1 MAQPGDGKRFA
12 GKTVVVTG
20 AGSGIGAA
28 TALLFAGEG
37 ARVVCVDI
45 DPGKAA
51 ETADSMAGAG
61 ISLTA
66 DVTDESA
73 MAGLASMLEDGHGA
87 ADVLVNC
94 AGGAVRGAVHELSV
108 ADWER
113 CIALNLTGTYLCSR
127 AVAPG
132 MLEKQSGSI
141 VNICSYFATVASPG
155 FAAYHAAKGGVRS
168 LTISMARDLG
178 PAVRVNCVSPGIVDT
193 PPVRAGIAAAADG
206 EQLERE
212 LVAQSRILGRMAR
225 PDEIGQAV
233 LFLASDQASY
243 ITGHDLAVDGGLTVV
258 TR

>member
-1 MAQPGDGKRFA
+1 MSQPGEGKRFA

-37 ARVVCVDI
+37 ARVICVDI
-45 DPGKAA
+45 DAGKAA
-51 ETADSMAGAG
+51 DTADSMAGAG
-61 ISLTA
+61 IPVTA
-66 DVTDESA
+66 DVTDEAA
-73 MAGLASMLEDGHGA
+73 MAGLASMLEAGYGA

-94 AGGAVRGAVHELSV
+94 AGGAVRGAVHQLSL
-108 ADWER
+108 ADWEH
-113 CIALNLTGTYLCSR
+113 CIAINLTGTYLCSR

-141 VNICSYFATVASPG
+141 VNICSYFATMAAPG

-206 EQLERE
+206 GRLEGE
-212 LVAQSRILGRMAR
+212 LAAQSRILGRMAR
-225 PDEIGQAV
+225 PEEIGQAV
-233 LFLASDQASY
+233 LFLASEQASY
-243 ITGHDLAVDGGLTVV
+243 ITGHDLVVDGGLTVV
-258 TR
+258 GR